1 MPYSMSKQSR
11 WGYVI
16 AAIAFVLMLWIIS
29 AFMTGRLPFKFF
41 DSQRWKQVERS
52 DDYSRL
58 RMIESLT
65 LSGRLNRI
73 TRAEVVS
80 LLGPSDDTNYF
91 NEWDFVYWLGPERS
105 FISLD
110 SEWLVIKVGSTGR
123 VVDYRIVS
131 D

>member
-1 MPYSMSKQSR
+1 MSKQSR

-73 TRAEVVS
+73 KRAEVVS
-80 LLGPSDDTNYF
+80 LLGPSDDTDYF

-110 SEWLVIKVGSTGR
+110 SEWLVIKIGATGR

>member
-1 MPYSMSKQSR
+1 
-11 WGYVI
+11 
-16 AAIAFVLMLWIIS
+16 MLWIIS

-73 TRAEVVS
+73 KRAEVVS
-80 LLGPSDDTNYF
+80 LLGPSDDTDYF

-110 SEWLVIKVGSTGR
+110 SEWLVIKIGATGR

>member
-1 MPYSMSKQSR
+1 MSKQSR

-73 TRAEVVS
+73 KRAEVVS

>member
-1 MPYSMSKQSR
+1 MSKQSKCG
-11 WGYVI
+11 WVI
-16 AAIAFVLMLWIIS
+16 AAIGVVLMLWIIS
-29 AFMTGRLPFKFF
+29 AFMTGHLPFKFF

-65 LSGRLNRI
+65 LSGRLNGI
-73 TRAEVVS
+73 TRTEIVS

-110 SEWLVIKVGSTGR
+110 SEWLVIKIGPTGR

>member
-1 MPYSMSKQSR
+1 MSKQSR

-16 AAIAFVLMLWIIS
+16 AAIAVVLMLWIVS

-65 LSGRLNRI
+65 LSGRLNGI
-73 TRAEVVS
+73 TRTEVVS
-80 LLGPSDDTNYF
+80 LLGPSDDTDYF

-110 SEWLVIKVGSTGR
+110 SEWLVIKIGPTGR